1 MMKTANTQEQDRRKG
16 EGCMTETFKQQ
27 QLLEKFLLS
36 EDLEELNNLTGHF
49 NIFNA
54 LKLQNNE
61 IRHSNF
67 LSWIMA
73 PYESHKLGAYFL
85 KEFLKSAIKEY
96 SLNDKVKLGLK
107 DIIFFN
113 LDDVEIRREYKN
125 IDLLIIS
132 PQNKFLCI
140 VENKIWTGE
149 HDCQL
154 ERYAAIVEKE
164 FKDYK
169 QKYIY
174 LAPNIECKELL
185 YRAKDK
191 VTQAYYI
198 PMSYEQVHKAIDKTL
213 RFRADN
219 MSDDV
224 RIFIEHYKK
233 MVERNIMGNTDKEIV
248 ELCRRI
254 YRENKEAIDLITS
267 YSNITGEIIEH
278 IQEIYADELFSLNK
292 DGMFVI
298 KSLKN
303 LQNGN
308 SKYGEDLVLLQLEKG
323 AKYYSFCINIVPAKN
338 NTETQRKEVINKIE
352 KGLNISL
359 KNNDKENVW
368 CYYNVPLITE
378 DEYYSFSTSEQIQ
391 EFLKAKIDETG
402 FIKFFS
408 NNF

>member
-1 MMKTANTQEQDRRKG
+1 MLNKQERRY
-16 EGCMTETFKQQ
+16 MTNLIEEQQ
-27 QLLEKFLLS
+27 QNLENLLLS
-36 EDLEELNNLTGHF
+36 DDLEELNNLTNSF

-67 LSWIMA
+67 LSWLMT

-96 SLNDKVKLGLK
+96 SLNEKVKIGLK

-154 ERYAAIVEKE
+154 ERYADIVEKE

-169 QKYIY
+169 KLYIY
-174 LAPNIECKELL
+174 LAPNIECKDLL
-185 YRAKDK
+185 YRAKDN
-191 VTQAYYI
+191 VAQVYYI
-198 PMSYEQVHKAIDKTL
+198 PMSYEQVFNALDKTL

-219 MSDDV
+219 MSEDV
-224 RIFIEHYKK
+224 RIFVEHYKK
-233 MVERNIMGNTDKEIV
+233 MVERNIMGNTDREIV

-267 YSNITGEIIEH
+267 YSNITDEIIEH
-278 IQEIYADELFSLNK
+278 IQEIYANDLLSLNK
-292 DGMFVI
+292 DGMFAI
-298 KSLKN
+298 KNLKN

-308 SKYGEDLVLLQLEKG
+308 SKYGDDLVLLQLEKNSKG
-323 AKYYSFCINIVPAKN
+323 YAFCINVVPAKN
-338 NTETQRKEVINKIE
+338 NTETQRKKIIDKIE
-352 KGLNISL
+352 KELNISL
-359 KNNDKENVW
+359 KNSDKENVW
-368 CYYNVPLITE
+368 CYYNVQLITE
-378 DEYYSFSTSEQIQ
+378 DEYYSFSTPEQI
-391 EFLKAKIDETG
+391 EEYLKAKIDETG

>member
-1 MMKTANTQEQDRRKG
+1 MNSIEQK
-16 EGCMTETFKQQ
+16 
-27 QLLEKFLLS
+27 QLLEKLLLS
-36 EDLEELNNLTGHF
+36 EDLEELNNLTNNF

-54 LKLQNNE
+54 LKLQNNQ
-61 IRHSNF
+61 IRHSNL

-96 SLNDKVKLGLK
+96 SLNEKVKLGLK

-154 ERYAAIVEKE
+154 DRYADIVEKE

-169 QKYIY
+169 KLYIY
-174 LAPNIECKELL
+174 LAPNIECKDLL
-185 YRAKDK
+185 YRAKDN
-191 VTQAYYI
+191 VAQVYYI
-198 PMSYEQVHKAIDKTL
+198 PMSYEQVFNALDKTL

-219 MSDDV
+219 MSEDV
-224 RIFIEHYKK
+224 RIFVEHYKK
-233 MVERNIMGNTDKEIV
+233 MVERNIMGNTDREIV

-267 YSNITGEIIEH
+267 YSNITDEIIEH
-278 IQEIYADELFSLNK
+278 IQEIYANDLLSLNK
-292 DGMFVI
+292 DGMFAI
-298 KSLKN
+298 KNLKN

-308 SKYGEDLVLLQLEKG
+308 SKYGDDLVLLQLEKN
-323 AKYYSFCINIVPAKN
+323 AKGYAFCINVVPAKN
-338 NTETQRKEVINKIE
+338 NTETQRKEIIDKIE

-359 KNNDKENVW
+359 KNSDKENVW
-368 CYYNVPLITE
+368 CYYNVQLITE
-378 DEYYSFSTSEQIQ
+378 DEYYSFSTPEQIQ
-391 EFLKAKIDETG
+391 EYLKAKIDETG
-402 FIKFFS
+402 FIKFSQTIS
-408 NNF
+408 NATQFDEVVKS

>member
-1 MMKTANTQEQDRRKG
+1 MLNKQERRY
-16 EGCMTETFKQQ
+16 MTNLIEEQQ
-27 QLLEKFLLS
+27 QNLENLLLS
-36 EDLEELNNLTGHF
+36 DDLEELNNLTNSF

-67 LSWIMA
+67 LSWLMT

-96 SLNDKVKLGLK
+96 ALNEKVKIGLK

-154 ERYAAIVEKE
+154 ERYADIVEKE

-169 QKYIY
+169 KLYIY
-174 LAPNIECKELL
+174 LAPNIECKDLL
-185 YRAKDK
+185 YRAKDN
-191 VTQAYYI
+191 VAQVYYI
-198 PMSYEQVHKAIDKTL
+198 PMSYEQIFNALDKTL

-219 MSDDV
+219 MSEDV
-224 RIFIEHYKK
+224 RIFVEHYKK
-233 MVERNIMGNTDKEIV
+233 MVERNIMGNTDREIV

-267 YSNITGEIIEH
+267 YSNITDEIIEH
-278 IQEIYADELFSLNK
+278 IQEIYANDLLSLNK
-292 DGMFVI
+292 DGMFAI
-298 KSLKN
+298 KNLKN

-308 SKYGEDLVLLQLEKG
+308 SKYGDDLVLLQLEKNSKG
-323 AKYYSFCINIVPAKN
+323 YAFCINVVPAKN
-338 NTETQRKEVINKIE
+338 NTETQRKKIIDKIE
-352 KGLNISL
+352 KELNISL
-359 KNNDKENVW
+359 KNSDKENVW
-368 CYYNVPLITE
+368 CYYNVQLITE
-378 DEYYSFSTSEQIQ
+378 DEYYSFSTPEQI
-391 EFLKAKIDETG
+391 EEYLKAKIDEIG

>member
-1 MMKTANTQEQDRRKG
+1 MNSIEQ
-16 EGCMTETFKQQ
+16 KQF
-27 QLLEKFLLS
+27 LEKLLLS
-36 EDLEELNNLTGHF
+36 EDLEELNNLTNSF

-67 LSWIMA
+67 LSWLMT

-96 SLNDKVKLGLK
+96 SLNEKVKIGLK

-154 ERYAAIVEKE
+154 ERYADIVEKE

-169 QKYIY
+169 KLYIY
-174 LAPNIECKELL
+174 LAPNIECKDLL
-185 YRAKDK
+185 YRAKDN
-191 VTQAYYI
+191 VAQVYYI
-198 PMSYEQVHKAIDKTL
+198 PMSYEQVFNALDKTL

-219 MSDDV
+219 MSEDV
-224 RIFIEHYKK
+224 RIFVEHYKK
-233 MVERNIMGNTDKEIV
+233 MVERNIMGNTDREIV

-267 YSNITGEIIEH
+267 YSNITDEIIEH
-278 IQEIYADELFSLNK
+278 IQEIYANDLLSLNK
-292 DGMFVI
+292 DGMFAI
-298 KSLKN
+298 KNLKN

-308 SKYGEDLVLLQLEKG
+308 SKYGDDLVLLQLEKNSKG
-323 AKYYSFCINIVPAKN
+323 YAFCINVVPAKN
-338 NTETQRKEVINKIE
+338 NTETQRKEIIDKIE
-352 KGLNISL
+352 KELNISL
-359 KNNDKENVW
+359 KNSDKENVW
-368 CYYNVPLITE
+368 CYYNVQLITE
-378 DEYYSFSTSEQIQ
+378 DEYYSFSTPEQI
-391 EFLKAKIDETG
+391 EEYLKAKIDETG

>member
-1 MMKTANTQEQDRRKG
+1 MNSIEQ
-16 EGCMTETFKQQ
+16 KQF
-27 QLLEKFLLS
+27 LEKLLLS
-36 EDLEELNNLTGHF
+36 EDLEELNNLTNSF

-67 LSWIMA
+67 LSWLMT

-96 SLNDKVKLGLK
+96 SLNEKVKIGLK

-154 ERYAAIVEKE
+154 ERYADIVEKE

-169 QKYIY
+169 KLYIY
-174 LAPNIECKELL
+174 LAPNIECKDLL
-185 YRAKDK
+185 YRAKDN
-191 VTQAYYI
+191 VAQVYYI
-198 PMSYEQVHKAIDKTL
+198 PMSYEQIFNALDKTL

-219 MSDDV
+219 MSEDV
-224 RIFIEHYKK
+224 RIFVEHYKK
-233 MVERNIMGNTDKEIV
+233 MVERNIMGNTDREIV

-267 YSNITGEIIEH
+267 YSNITDEIIEH
-278 IQEIYADELFSLNK
+278 IQEIYANDLLSLNK
-292 DGMFVI
+292 DGMFAI
-298 KSLKN
+298 KNLKN

-308 SKYGEDLVLLQLEKG
+308 SKYGDDLVLLQLEKNSKG
-323 AKYYSFCINIVPAKN
+323 YAFCINVVPAKN
-338 NTETQRKEVINKIE
+338 NTETQRKKIMDKIE
-352 KGLNISL
+352 KELNISL
-359 KNNDKENVW
+359 KNSDKENVW
-368 CYYNVPLITE
+368 CYYNVQLITE
-378 DEYYSFSTSEQIQ
+378 DEYYSFSTPEQI
-391 EFLKAKIDETG
+391 EEYLKAKIDETG